1 MSHSP
6 AQAEVPPA
14 SESGSPSPEVTVMLA
29 EDHAVVR
36 QGLRMLLESEPDMRV
51 VGQAENGRQA
61 VELAQTLR
69 PDVIVMDVS
78 MPLLNGLEAVRQI
91 LRDRPEARI
100 ILLSAHAESAY
111 VEQAMSFGAKGY
123 LLKQASLDVL
133 AKAIREAHAGRIF
146 FGPSVQHPGAAE
158 VPKKPALT
166 VREAE
171 VLQMVAEGLANKQ
184 IAGELDISIKTVE
197 KHRQTLM
204 EKLGIHDT
212 AGLTRYAMSHGVID
226 RGRPDLPE

>member
-1 MSHSP
+1 MPLFP
-6 AQAEVPPA
+6 AQAE
-14 SESGSPSPEVTVMLA
+14 PSPAPSSSRILSVLLA

-36 QGLRMLLESEPDMRV
+36 QGLRMLLEAEPDIRIA
-51 VGQAENGRQA
+51 GQAENGRQA
-61 VELAQTLR
+61 VELAGSLR

-78 MPLLNGLEAVRQI
+78 MPLLNGLQAARQI
-91 LRDRPEARI
+91 LLERPEARI
-100 ILLSAHAESAY
+100 VLLSAHAESVY
-111 VEQAMSFGAKGY
+111 VEQAVSFGAMGY
-123 LLKQASLDVL
+123 LLKQASLEVL
-133 AKAIREAHAGRIF
+133 AKAIREAHAGRPF
-146 FGPSVQHPGAAE
+146 FGPSVQAPAVANGPG
-158 VPKKPALT
+158 KKSALT

-212 AGLTRYAMSHGVID
+212 AGLTRYAMANGVID
-226 RGRPDLPE
+226 GGRAPGVDKD

>member
-1 MSHSP
+1 
-6 AQAEVPPA
+6 
-14 SESGSPSPEVTVMLA
+14 
-29 EDHAVVR
+29 
-36 QGLRMLLESEPDMRV
+36 
-51 VGQAENGRQA
+51 
-61 VELAQTLR
+61 
-69 PDVIVMDVS
+69 

-91 LRDRPEARI
+91 LRDRPGARI

-111 VEQAMSFGAKGY
+111 VEQAMAFGAKGY

-146 FGPSVQHPGAAE
+146 FGPSVQYPGAAE
-158 VPKKPALT
+158 AAKKPALT

-226 RGRPDLPE
+226 PGRPDLPE

>member
-1 MSHSP
+1 MQHSP
-6 AQAEVPPA
+6 ATVEGPPT
-14 SESGSPSPEVTVMLA
+14 SESDSLSPGVTVMLA

-36 QGLRMLLESEPDMRV
+36 QGLRMLLEAEPDMRV

-61 VELAQTLR
+61 VELAQALR

-78 MPLLNGLEAVRQI
+78 MPLLNGLQAVRQI

-111 VEQAMSFGAKGY
+111 VEQAISFGAMGY

-133 AKAIREAHAGRIF
+133 AMAIREAHAGRVF
-146 FGPSVQHPGAAE
+146 FGPSVQHPEAAE
-158 VPKKPALT
+158 ISKKSALT

-171 VLQMVAEGLANKQ
+171 VLQLVAEGLANKQ
-184 IAGELDISIKTVE
+184 IASELEISIKTVE

-212 AGLTRYAMSHGVID
+212 AGLTRYALAHGIID
-226 RGRPDLPE
+226 GGRPGLPE